1 MDVNRVEKPTY
12 HCGAHIPRDKT
23 CRVDMTAPGACFFIR
38 VPVLQLI
45 YPTSSKNMIFRTHG
59 F

>member
-12 HCGAHIPRDKT
+12 HCGAHIPRDET

-38 VPVLQLI
+38 VPVLQYIPPLVR
-45 YPTSSKNMIFRTHG
+45 TWSSERMG